1 MPELY
6 LLLTGILGGFLAGFL
21 GIGGGILYIFI
32 LPIFLS
38 QFGIEGRE
46 LVRYT
51 IANSIFC
58 TLIASISGNIAQL
71 RFRRFYKREV
81 FLVGAFGIISSLVTL
96 KLIVFSEWF
105 SKELFDVILVMLL
118 VFILVQTLRKASRK
132 FKFVREVV
140 FDFKK
145 LSLAGLS
152 GGFIAGV
159 TGLGGGAIIV
169 PLLNLGLKM
178 NIKKAKSISLGVLFI
193 TSAVISMY
201 YSLADPNPNGIPL
214 HMGYLIIPVVV
225 PISIGV
231 LVFTPVGV
239 WISRKSPSFF
249 ISYFFS
255 GFLFL
260 VILKKSWEIY
270 HWLI

>member
-6 LLLTGILGGFLAGFL
+6 LFLTGIFGGFLAGFL

-32 LPIFLS
+32 LPLFLN
-38 QFGIEGRE
+38 QFGFEGSE

-51 IANSIFC
+51 IANSIVC

-81 FLVGAFGIISSLVTL
+81 LLVGVFGIIASLATL
-96 KLIVFSEWF
+96 KLVVFSDWY
-105 SKELFDVILVMLL
+105 SKELFDVFLVTLL
-118 VFILVQTLRKASRK
+118 VFILIQTLRRISRK
-132 FKFVREVV
+132 FRFVREVI

-152 GGFIAGV
+152 GGFIAGA

-193 TSAVISMY
+193 TSLAISIY
-201 YSLADPNPNGIPL
+201 NSLAQPIPNEIPL
-214 HMGYLIIPVVV
+214 HLGYIIIPVVV
-225 PISIGV
+225 PISLGV
-231 LVFTPVGV
+231 LLSTPAGV
-239 WISRKSPSFF
+239 WVSRKSPSFF
-249 ISYFFS
+249 ISYIFS

-260 VILKKSWEIY
+260 VILRKSWEIY